1 MHECTW
7 CCYRCWCDGTGI
19 TQETRQ
25 PRDCLHFTG
34 ERPCVYVENTHTNE
48 DEGWEGE
55 DDR

>member
-1 MHECTW
+1 MHECAW
-7 CCYRCWCDGTGI
+7 CCYRCWCDGKEI

-25 PRDCLHFTG
+25 PRECLHFTG

-48 DEGWEGE
+48 DEGLEGE